1 MKKLLAALLALTM
14 LLCVGAAGET
24 NASDA
29 ALSLIDRLR
38 QAIQT
43 RDDATM
49 DEVMQAVEAWWAM
62 NPEAE
67 RDDDVTEYVS
77 AALSARDA
85 LLREWRG
92 EYAQEMYEGHSGYL
106 EIRSTRVFRI
116 AEEPVSHADQRQD
129 EIAQQVFGDVK
140 YVVEFVLFSDYQA
153 TEPYYFWAGL
163 KDHVTVSP
171 YGGTTV
177 TQNPFNLYRGRTY
190 MGDFTGI
197 IEDTVDLGY
206 ALNGVYRL
214 RVS

>member
-1 MKKLLAALLALTM
+1 MKMLLAALLALAM
-14 LLCVGAAGET
+14 LLCVGATAET
-24 NASDA
+24 DA
-29 ALSLIDRLR
+29 NDATAWLIDRLR
-38 QAIQT
+38 QAIQA
-43 RDDATM
+43 RDEATV
-49 DEVMQAVEAWWAM
+49 DEVMQAVEAWWAI
-62 NPEAE
+62 NPEAA
-67 RDDDVTEYVS
+67 RDDDVAEYVS
-77 AALSARDA
+77 AAISARDA
-85 LLREWRG
+85 LLREWRE

-116 AEEPVSHADQRQD
+116 AEESVSHADQRQD

-190 MGDFTGI
+190 LGDFTGI

-214 RVS
+214 REP